1 MSSSIHPTVFRE
13 YDIRGLVDQDLT
25 PQGVTLLGH
34 AFGAY
39 LLRHDV
45 SQTLLG
51 WDSRSSS
58 PAYRDAITQ
67 GLLATGIDVIDIGEV
82 TTPIFYFA
90 RIHFNIDGGVMI
102 TASHN
107 PAEYN
112 GFKLALG
119 PATLYGEEIQ
129 EVRKILEEGTFPE
142 GSGKRTTANPVPAY
156 LAMLHEKIQLGPKS
170 LHVVVD
176 CGNGTPSL
184 FARDVMKSFNL
195 SHAEFLYCESDP
207 SFPNHH
213 PDPVVAKNLR
223 DLIERVKETHADVGI
238 AFDGDGDR
246 IGVVDDQGNIIW
258 GDRLMVLYW
267 REILARHPRAK
278 AIVEVKCSQ
287 TLVDEIVRLGG
298 QPEFFK
304 TGHSLIKARMRELG
318 AVFTGE
324 MSGHMFFADEYYGF
338 DDAFYAMGRLLRI
351 LSHSQKPLS
360 RLLQDVPIKPSTPEI
375 RINCPDDKKA
385 EVVGTLKAHYQARH
399 DVSVIDVDGVRVV
412 FPYGW
417 GLIRA
422 SNTQPALVARAEA
435 DTFPHLNAIT
445 EDLEGALKQFS
456 FIPQIDWSGN

>member
-1 MSSSIHPTVFRE
+1 MNPTAFRE
-13 YDIRGLVDQDLT
+13 YDIRGLVDQDFT
-25 PQGVTLLGH
+25 PEGVTLLGQ
-34 AFGAY
+34 AFGTY
-39 LLRHDV
+39 LLKHNV
-45 SQTLLG
+45 SQTLVG

-58 PAYRDAITQ
+58 PSYRDAITQ
-67 GLLATGIDVIDIGEV
+67 GLLATGVDVIDIGEV

-119 PATLYGEEIQ
+119 PSTLYGEEIQ
-129 EVRKILEEGTFPE
+129 QVRKILEEAAFPE

-156 LAMLHEKIQLGPKS
+156 LSMLNEKIQLGPKS
-170 LHVVVD
+170 LRVVVD
-176 CGNGTPSL
+176 CGNGTPGL
-184 FARDVMKSFNL
+184 FARDVMKSFGVNDV
-195 SHAEFLYCESDP
+195 EFLYCEPDP

-223 DLIERVKETHADVGI
+223 SLISRVKDTKADVGI

-246 IGVVDDQGNIIW
+246 IGVVDDQGEIIW

-304 TGHSLIKARMRELG
+304 TGHSLIKARMREIG

-338 DDAFYAMGRLLRI
+338 DDAFYAMGRL
-351 LSHSQKPLS
+351 
-360 RLLQDVPIKPSTPEI
+360 
-375 RINCPDDKKA
+375 
-385 EVVGTLKAHYQARH
+385 
-399 DVSVIDVDGVRVV
+399 
-412 FPYGW
+412 
-417 GLIRA
+417 
-422 SNTQPALVARAEA
+422 
-435 DTFPHLNAIT
+435 
-445 EDLEGALKQFS
+445 
-456 FIPQIDWSGN
+456 